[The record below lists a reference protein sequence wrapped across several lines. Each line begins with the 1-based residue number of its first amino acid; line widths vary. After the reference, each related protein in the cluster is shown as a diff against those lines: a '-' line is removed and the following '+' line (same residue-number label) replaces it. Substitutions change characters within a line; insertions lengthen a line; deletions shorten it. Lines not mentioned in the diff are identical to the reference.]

1 MPAFNVYAVV
11 ILVALLAD
19 FVVERTADLLNLGA
33 LRRQPPEEL
42 RDLYDPERYQRSQ
55 AYTRAGTRLGMV
67 SSTVS
72 LVVLLGFWLVGGF
85 AALDGWV
92 RALAGHLLGDGAATD
107 TVVLGLLYLGALGLG
122 ASLISLPFA
131 LYSTFV
137 IEERFGF
144 NRTTLGTFFL
154 DRLKGLAVGVV
165 LGAPLLATVLW
176 LFDRLGAWAWVVC
189 WAVATLYSIV
199 VQWVAPIW
207 IMPLFNRFE
216 PLEEG
221 ELRQAVTSYAAGE
234 GYDLEGVTVMD
245 GSRRSSKTNAFFTGF
260 GRTKRLTLFDT
271 LVEQLSTP
279 ETVAVVAHEMG
290 HYKLGHIRRGI
301 VLGVVHQGAVL
312 AALSFF
318 LGRDGLYEAF
328 SVTGTPIYSGIVFFS
343 LLATPVERLVG
354 VLFAAMSRRHEHQA
368 DRYAVETTGTPEAL
382 GSALRKISSD
392 HLSNL
397 TPHPFQVLLRYSHPP
412 LDARLRHLHA
422 AAPARDT
429 R

>member
-1 MPAFNVYAVV
+1 VPEPNVYFVV

-19 FVVERTADLLNLGA
+19 FLVERAADILGLGA
-33 LRRQPPEEL
+33 LRREPPEEL
-42 RDLYDPERYQRSQ
+42 RDLYDPEKYRRSQ
-55 AYTRAGTRLGMV
+55 EYTRAGTRLGIV

-72 LVVLLGFWLVGGF
+72 LTVLLGFWFLGGF

-92 RALAGHLLGDGAATD
+92 GALAGALPGVEAG

-122 ASLISLPFA
+122 ASVLSLPVA

-154 DRLKGLAVGVV
+154 DRLKGLAVGIV

-176 LFDRLGAWAWVVC
+176 LFDRLDAWAWVIC
-189 WAVATLYSIV
+189 WAVATLYAVI
-199 VQWVAPIW
+199 VQWVAPRW

-221 ELRQAVTSYAAGE
+221 ELREAVTDYARGE
-234 GYDLEGVTVMD
+234 GYDLTGVTVMD
-245 GSRRSSKTNAFFTGF
+245 GSRRSSKANAFFTGF

-271 LVEQLSTP
+271 LIEKLSTS
-279 ETVAVVAHEMG
+279 EAVAVVAHEMG
-290 HYKLGHIRRGI
+290 HYRLGHIRRGLA
-301 VLGVVHQGAVL
+301 LGILHQGAVL

-318 LGRDGLYEAF
+318 LGRPGLYEAF
-328 SVTGTPIYSGIVFFS
+328 SVDGTPIYAGLVFFS

-368 DRYAVETTGTPEAL
+368 DRYAAETTGTPEAL
-382 GSALRKISSD
+382 DAALRKIAAD

-397 TPHPFQVLLRYSHPP
+397 TPHRFQVLLRYSHPP
-412 LDARLRHLHA
+412 LDVRLRHIHA
-422 AAPARDT
+422 VASARDA